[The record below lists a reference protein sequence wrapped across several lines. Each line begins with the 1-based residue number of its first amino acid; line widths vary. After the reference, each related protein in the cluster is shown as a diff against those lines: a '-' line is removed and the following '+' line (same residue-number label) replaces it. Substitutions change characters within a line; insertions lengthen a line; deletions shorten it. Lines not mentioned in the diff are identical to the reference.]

1 MKCLILAAGQGK
13 RIKQITKKFP
23 KCLIKINKESLL
35 KRQIRLLNS
44 LNIKNITI
52 VKGFKAKKI
61 NFKSVNYIIINKFIK
76 LFILLTIQSLLH
88 QSQGSM
94 LNQLAYLDQLLL
106 T

>member
-76 LFILLTIQSLLH
+76 LFILLTIQSLLN